1 MRTPWVAWP
10 TSSRAGAARGVLQRS
25 GSSISDGFDVIV
37 VGSGLAGLSAALTVA
52 EFGYSPVILEKACEP
67 GGLTRR
73 AYGFFNAA
81 DARRQIALGI
91 DDSPEKHLR
100 RSSKSRG
107 ARPAS
112 R

>member
-1 MRTPWVAWP
+1 MKRLL
-10 TSSRAGAARGVLQRS
+10 R
-25 GSSISDGFDVIV
+25 SDGFDVIV

-100 RSSKSRG
+100 QALEVSRRSGLSSS
-107 ARPAS
+107 PAS
-112 R
+112 AAYWAASIRARTCP